1 MANALYIVK
10 LMLTA
15 RRPSHTLDMR
25 SVNIP
30 FWLRGN
36 YDAMTFFGS
45 IVTHSQAEADKYN
58 ALAPHPSTLKSP
70 LDPKGRLLPQGT
82 QEISNLKPQTSNL
95 KPQYEN

>member
-25 SVNIP
+25 SVSIP

-45 IVTHSQAEADKYN
+45 IVTHSQAEALED
-58 ALAPHPSTLKSP
+58 LAGSEVCDIAGISP
-70 LDPKGRLLPQGT
+70 AGIR
-82 QEISNLKPQTSNL
+82 
-95 KPQYEN
+95 